1 MSVGVNMRP
10 LAICRRLEEQRLD
23 GVQDICASKASY
35 LVRFDPDVLPPA
47 RARGAPARLEDANQ
61 TAWHKQSHRLQRT
74 RRAHVTHRPIEPVSG
89 RSA

>member
-35 LVRFDPDVLPPA
+35 LVRFDPDV
-47 RARGAPARLEDANQ
+47 
-61 TAWHKQSHRLQRT
+61 
-74 RRAHVTHRPIEPVSG
+74 RPIEPVSG